1 MLLRAA
7 VTQVHFFVLF
17 FLDSVSVDIN
27 CVSEKFKMDLKNEK
41 WKHNRF
47 NTCLVLW
54 LVKKSVVRMI
64 SIKNVSPPIFLLWTK
79 NVFSY
84 IHGLPWDN
92 LHFVFDNYSPPEDP
106 IKVLSKENSDRGYKG
121 KISSLNQALPKL
133 EWQDFLTNHWISRP
147 FCFWWNSQ
155 KENNLCHKR

>member
-1 MLLRAA
+1 MSRSL
-7 VTQVHFFVLF
+7 
-17 FLDSVSVDIN
+17 
-27 CVSEKFKMDLKNEK
+27 VSEEV
-41 WKHNRF
+41 
-47 NTCLVLW
+47 CLCQ
-54 LVKKSVVRMI
+54 VKPSSDPSTAVPTSIVDAMRVVRMI